1 MYAVIKTGGKQ
12 YRVSEGSVLRVEKVE
27 ASAGDKIEFD
37 QVLLVGE
44 GVDIVVGMPFVDGS
58 KVEATVQAQGRSRKI
73 NVIKF
78 KRRKNYKRQHGHRQ
92 AFTEIRVTGIV
103 AGK

>member
-27 ASAGDKIEFD
+27 AAAGDTIEFD

-44 GVDIVVGMPFVDGS
+44 GEDIVVGKPFVDGS
-58 KVEATVQAQGRSRKI
+58 KVEATVQAQPRSRKI
-73 NVIKF
+73 HVTKY
-78 KRRKNYKRQHGHRQ
+78 KSRKNYKRHHGHRQ
-92 AFTEIRVTGIV
+92 AFTELRVTGIV